1 MKFNSEKSAILKEL
15 LIAQEIIATKTS
27 VSILSNVLLIAKD
40 AKLTIKATDVK
51 VNFEAVIPVDVE
63 EEGKTTV
70 FCSKLVSIINSLP
83 DGEIEILEK
92 NQKLHINS
100 ISKKVKFQLN
110 TISDTDFPSFI
121 EPEDSISIEIPA
133 IELKKMITNTI
144 FAVSEDQA
152 RYFMNG
158 ICMHISQ
165 GNMLFV
171 ATDGRRLS
179 YIKKQF
185 NLNES
190 YENEIIIP
198 TKILNVIHKKLTENG
213 NVSIYLN
220 EKYIFFNFANYKFSS
235 PLIEGKFPN
244 YEKVIPEKQEFSF
257 EVNRKEFLEA
267 LKRVSLLV
275 EKEFNRVYLEISS
288 GKLVISSNEK
298 EIGAVNE
305 EIPCNFV
312 GNNTVFALN
321 YSYLEDPIKVMESDD
336 VKIQFNDTEHAM
348 TILSLPEQ
356 DFFHIVM
363 PMRKEE

>member
-133 IELKKMITNTI
+133 IELKK
-144 FAVSEDQA
+144 
-152 RYFMNG
+152 
-158 ICMHISQ
+158 
-165 GNMLFV
+165 
-171 ATDGRRLS
+171 
-179 YIKKQF
+179 
-185 NLNES
+185 
-190 YENEIIIP
+190 
-198 TKILNVIHKKLTENG
+198 
-213 NVSIYLN
+213 
-220 EKYIFFNFANYKFSS
+220 
-235 PLIEGKFPN
+235 
-244 YEKVIPEKQEFSF
+244 
-257 EVNRKEFLEA
+257 
-267 LKRVSLLV
+267 
-275 EKEFNRVYLEISS
+275 
-288 GKLVISSNEK
+288 
-298 EIGAVNE
+298 
-305 EIPCNFV
+305 
-312 GNNTVFALN
+312 
-321 YSYLEDPIKVMESDD
+321 
-336 VKIQFNDTEHAM
+336 
-348 TILSLPEQ
+348 
-356 DFFHIVM
+356 
-363 PMRKEE
+363 